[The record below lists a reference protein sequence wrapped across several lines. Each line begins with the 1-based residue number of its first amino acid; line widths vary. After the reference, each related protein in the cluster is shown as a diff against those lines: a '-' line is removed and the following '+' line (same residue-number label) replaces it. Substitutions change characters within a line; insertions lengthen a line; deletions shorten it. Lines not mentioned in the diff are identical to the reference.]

1 MNPPRTL
8 HAVSGSANEAR
19 CDLRQRDIVDDAI
32 LLMRA
37 AGTLSALE
45 FLKSHAVDT
54 RIITRVLLDPSKR
67 RAGANLSPAC
77 PRPAAAG
84 SGSKPGQA
92 DRAYAQKFPRVNFA
106 CGLDAQA
113 RHACKPLIFE
123 AIDAAFPIGKLLKA
137 ASMAASGVS
146 SPRFST

>member
-8 HAVSGSANEAR
+8 HAISGDAREAR

-67 RAGANLSPAC
+67 RSGAAL
-77 PRPAAAG
+77 RPA
-84 SGSKPGQA
+84 
-92 DRAYAQKFPRVNFA
+92 
-106 CGLDAQA
+106 
-113 RHACKPLIFE
+113 
-123 AIDAAFPIGKLLKA
+123 
-137 ASMAASGVS
+137 
-146 SPRFST
+146 

>member
-19 CDLRQRDIVDDAI
+19 CDLRQRDIVDDAV

-67 RAGANLSPAC
+67 RGGAFLSPA
-77 PRPAAAG
+77 
-84 SGSKPGQA
+84 
-92 DRAYAQKFPRVNFA
+92 
-106 CGLDAQA
+106 
-113 RHACKPLIFE
+113 
-123 AIDAAFPIGKLLKA
+123 
-137 ASMAASGVS
+137 
-146 SPRFST
+146 

>member
-8 HAVSGSANEAR
+8 HAISDDAREAR

-67 RAGANLSPAC
+67 RSCAAL
-77 PRPAAAG
+77 RPA
-84 SGSKPGQA
+84 
-92 DRAYAQKFPRVNFA
+92 
-106 CGLDAQA
+106 
-113 RHACKPLIFE
+113 
-123 AIDAAFPIGKLLKA
+123 
-137 ASMAASGVS
+137 
-146 SPRFST
+146 